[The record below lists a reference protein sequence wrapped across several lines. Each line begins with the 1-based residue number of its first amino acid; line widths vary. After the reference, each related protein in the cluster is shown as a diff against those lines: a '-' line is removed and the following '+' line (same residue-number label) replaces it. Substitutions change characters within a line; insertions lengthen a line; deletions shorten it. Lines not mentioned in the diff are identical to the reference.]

1 MTEHMIII
9 TVTRMMPGTMPAMNM
24 PPTET
29 VGPAMK
35 A

>member
-1 MTEHMIII
+1 MNEHMPIII
-9 TVTRMMPGTMPAMNM
+9 DTRMMPGTTPAMNM

-29 VGPAMK
+29 VGPAMN